1 MRTNYMMTV
10 DDVMEELGVKRSKA
24 YSILKQLNDELAKEG
39 YVAVRGRFHVPTG
52 KQNFMD
58 ALREQYEGGFKMS
71 AYKDKTQGTWY
82 VSFRYIDW
90 TGKKIQKL
98 KRGFKT
104 KKEALNYEKEFIRKT
119 AADMKMEM
127 NSFIQVYFEDKKN
140 ELKENSIRNKQ
151 HMMNKHIVPYFGTR
165 KMNEITPAEIIQ
177 WQNTIQEKG
186 YSKTYERMIQNQL
199 NALFNHAQ
207 KIYNLKENPCKK
219 VKKMGKSDA
228 NKLEFW
234 TKAEYDRF
242 IAGIE
247 PESEDYL
254 IFEILF
260 WTGIREGELLALSLS
275 DFDMS
280 GNLLHINKTYNRI
293 RKRDVIDTPKTEN
306 SVRTIDIPNFLKEEV
321 QEYAKKH
328 YGFPED
334 QRLFPIVARTL
345 QKRLKKYEALTGVKP
360 IRVHDIRHSH
370 VAYLIY
376 QGVEPLII
384 KERLGHKD
392 IQMTLNTYGHLYP
405 SQQKKVAEMLDNKR

>member
-1 MRTNYMMTV
+1 
-10 DDVMEELGVKRSKA
+10 
-24 YSILKQLNDELAKEG
+24 
-39 YVAVRGRFHVPTG
+39 
-52 KQNFMD
+52 
-58 ALREQYEGGFKMS
+58 
-71 AYKDKTQGTWY
+71 
-82 VSFRYIDW
+82 
-90 TGKKIQKL
+90 
-98 KRGFKT
+98 
-104 KKEALNYEKEFIRKT
+104 
-119 AADMKMEM
+119 
-127 NSFIQVYFEDKKN
+127 
-140 ELKENSIRNKQ
+140 
-151 HMMNKHIVPYFGTR
+151 
-165 KMNEITPAEIIQ
+165 MNEITPAEIIQ

-207 KIYNLKENPCKK
+207 RIYNLKENPCKK

-247 PESEDYL
+247 QGSEDYL

-293 RKRDVIDTPKTEN
+293 KKRDVIDTPKTEN

-321 QEYAKKH
+321 QEYAKKY

-334 QRLFPIVARTL
+334 QRLFPIVVRTL
-345 QKRLKKYEALTGVKP
+345 QKRLKKYEVLTGVKP

-392 IQMTLNTYGHLYP
+392 IQMTLNTYGYLYP
-405 SQQKKVAEMLDNKR
+405 SQQKKVAEMLDNKSIKSYLMMLWRDTTLGKERIGRLQITMINPAGKTREVVPRSDFPDWKSRRCGCRNSRRRSGCKSTE

>member
-1 MRTNYMMTV
+1 
-10 DDVMEELGVKRSKA
+10 
-24 YSILKQLNDELAKEG
+24 
-39 YVAVRGRFHVPTG
+39 
-52 KQNFMD
+52 
-58 ALREQYEGGFKMS
+58 
-71 AYKDKTQGTWY
+71 
-82 VSFRYIDW
+82 
-90 TGKKIQKL
+90 
-98 KRGFKT
+98 
-104 KKEALNYEKEFIRKT
+104 
-119 AADMKMEM
+119 
-127 NSFIQVYFEDKKN
+127 
-140 ELKENSIRNKQ
+140 
-151 HMMNKHIVPYFGTR
+151 
-165 KMNEITPAEIIQ
+165 
-177 WQNTIQEKG
+177 
-186 YSKTYERMIQNQL
+186 MIQHQL

-234 TKAEYDRF
+234 TKTEYDRF

-247 PESEDYL
+247 PGSEDYL

-321 QEYAKKH
+321 QEYSKKH

-334 QRLFPIVARTL
+334 HRLFPIVARTL

-392 IQMTLNTYGHLYP
+392 IQMSSIAAPVSVEVSKSPLFLSEQYHGTDNGSASLRSHTPHRRHTGRSGDTCRCAFQNFQRPY
-405 SQQKKVAEMLDNKR
+405 QQSGIVSPYAHQSKVAADAFSRHPAQ

>member
-1 MRTNYMMTV
+1 MYQKKILPKRYIQKRNSCLLYTSIVLTKYRIAIFCDSEFFHGKDWEILKPRLEKGKNPDYWVKKIERNIQRDEEKDQKLNFMGWTVIHFWGKDILKDTEQCVKVIEETIFDQKLEEV
-10 DDVMEELGVKRSKA
+10 DDEDVYKR
-24 YSILKQLNDELAKEG
+24 Q
-39 YVAVRGRFHVPTG
+39 
-52 KQNFMD
+52 
-58 ALREQYEGGFKMS
+58 
-71 AYKDKTQGTWY
+71 
-82 VSFRYIDW
+82 
-90 TGKKIQKL
+90 
-98 KRGFKT
+98 
-104 KKEALNYEKEFIRKT
+104 
-119 AADMKMEM
+119 
-127 NSFIQVYFEDKKN
+127 
-140 ELKENSIRNKQ
+140 
-151 HMMNKHIVPYFGTR
+151 
-165 KMNEITPAEIIQ
+165 
-177 WQNTIQEKG
+177 
-186 YSKTYERMIQNQL
+186 
-199 NALFNHAQ
+199 
-207 KIYNLKENPCKK
+207 
-219 VKKMGKSDA
+219 
-228 NKLEFW
+228 
-234 TKAEYDRF
+234 EYDSF

-328 YGFPED
+328 YGFPEN

-392 IQMTLNTYGHLYP
+392 IQMTDVYKR
-405 SQQKKVAEMLDNKR
+405 QQ

>member
-1 MRTNYMMTV
+1 
-10 DDVMEELGVKRSKA
+10 
-24 YSILKQLNDELAKEG
+24 
-39 YVAVRGRFHVPTG
+39 
-52 KQNFMD
+52 
-58 ALREQYEGGFKMS
+58 
-71 AYKDKTQGTWY
+71 
-82 VSFRYIDW
+82 
-90 TGKKIQKL
+90 
-98 KRGFKT
+98 
-104 KKEALNYEKEFIRKT
+104 
-119 AADMKMEM
+119 
-127 NSFIQVYFEDKKN
+127 
-140 ELKENSIRNKQ
+140 
-151 HMMNKHIVPYFGTR
+151 
-165 KMNEITPAEIIQ
+165 
-177 WQNTIQEKG
+177 
-186 YSKTYERMIQNQL
+186 
-199 NALFNHAQ
+199 
-207 KIYNLKENPCKK
+207 
-219 VKKMGKSDA
+219 MGKSDA

-247 PESEDYL
+247 PGSEDYL

-321 QEYAKKH
+321 QEYSKKH

-405 SQQKKVAEMLDNKR
+405 SQRKKGKLRCWTTNNRGRRHMKTKKVVRKIFDTLNYSKKLKISPFYRIEIRIMRFFLN

>member
-1 MRTNYMMTV
+1 M
-10 DDVMEELGVKRSKA
+10 A
-24 YSILKQLNDELAKEG
+24 
-39 YVAVRGRFHVPTG
+39 
-52 KQNFMD
+52 
-58 ALREQYEGGFKMS
+58 
-71 AYKDKTQGTWY
+71 AYKDEERGTWY
-82 VSFRYIDW
+82 VSFYYEDW
-90 TGKKIQKL
+90 TGAKKRKV
-98 KRGFKT
+98 KRGFHT
-104 KKEALNYEKEFIRKT
+104 KKQALNFEAEYKRT
-119 AADMKMEM
+119 AKADMDMTMGEFVEVYFRDKSQSLKDRSIKNKRDTMNAQLLPYFKDRPM
-127 NSFIQVYFEDKKN
+127 NS
-140 ELKENSIRNKQ
+140 
-151 HMMNKHIVPYFGTR
+151 
-165 KMNEITPAEIIQ
+165 ITPAEIIQ

-234 TKAEYDRF
+234 TKAEYDSF

-321 QEYAKKH
+321 QKYAKKH
-328 YGFPED
+328 YGFPEN

>member
-1 MRTNYMMTV
+1 M
-10 DDVMEELGVKRSKA
+10 A
-24 YSILKQLNDELAKEG
+24 
-39 YVAVRGRFHVPTG
+39 
-52 KQNFMD
+52 
-58 ALREQYEGGFKMS
+58 
-71 AYKDKTQGTWY
+71 AYKDEERGTWY
-82 VSFRYIDW
+82 VSFYYEDW
-90 TGKKIQKL
+90 TGAKKRKV
-98 KRGFKT
+98 KRGFRT
-104 KKEALNYEKEFIRKT
+104 KKEALNFEAEYKRT
-119 AADMKMEM
+119 AKADMDMTMGEFVEVYFRDKSQSLKDRSIKNKRDTMNAQLLPYFKDRPM
-127 NSFIQVYFEDKKN
+127 NS
-140 ELKENSIRNKQ
+140 
-151 HMMNKHIVPYFGTR
+151 
-165 KMNEITPAEIIQ
+165 ITPAEIIQ
-177 WQNTIQEKG
+177 WQNAIQEKG

-247 PESEDYL
+247 PGSEDYL

-260 WTGIREGELLALSLS
+260 WTGIREGELLALSLL

-345 QKRLKKYEALTGVKP
+345 QKRLKKYEALTSVKP

-384 KERLGHKD
+384 KERLGHKY

>member
-1 MRTNYMMTV
+1 
-10 DDVMEELGVKRSKA
+10 
-24 YSILKQLNDELAKEG
+24 
-39 YVAVRGRFHVPTG
+39 
-52 KQNFMD
+52 
-58 ALREQYEGGFKMS
+58 
-71 AYKDKTQGTWY
+71 
-82 VSFRYIDW
+82 
-90 TGKKIQKL
+90 
-98 KRGFKT
+98 
-104 KKEALNYEKEFIRKT
+104 
-119 AADMKMEM
+119 
-127 NSFIQVYFEDKKN
+127 
-140 ELKENSIRNKQ
+140 
-151 HMMNKHIVPYFGTR
+151 
-165 KMNEITPAEIIQ
+165 MNEITPAEIIQ
-177 WQNTIQEKG
+177 WQNAIQEKG

-247 PESEDYL
+247 PGSEDYL

-293 RKRDVIDTPKTEN
+293 KKRDVIDTPKTEN

-405 SQQKKVAEMLDNKR
+405 SQQKKLLRCWTINVNTEEKKQMKTKKVVGKIFDAINYSKKLKISSILPDRDSDYVILLELEDGSKFEIIIIPTRRFV

>member
-1 MRTNYMMTV
+1 
-10 DDVMEELGVKRSKA
+10 
-24 YSILKQLNDELAKEG
+24 
-39 YVAVRGRFHVPTG
+39 
-52 KQNFMD
+52 
-58 ALREQYEGGFKMS
+58 
-71 AYKDKTQGTWY
+71 
-82 VSFRYIDW
+82 
-90 TGKKIQKL
+90 
-98 KRGFKT
+98 
-104 KKEALNYEKEFIRKT
+104 
-119 AADMKMEM
+119 
-127 NSFIQVYFEDKKN
+127 
-140 ELKENSIRNKQ
+140 
-151 HMMNKHIVPYFGTR
+151 
-165 KMNEITPAEIIQ
+165 
-177 WQNTIQEKG
+177 
-186 YSKTYERMIQNQL
+186 
-199 NALFNHAQ
+199 
-207 KIYNLKENPCKK
+207 
-219 VKKMGKSDA
+219 MGKSDA

-247 PESEDYL
+247 PGSEDYL

-360 IRVHDIRHSH
+360 IRVHDIRHD
-370 VAYLIY
+370 LPGRRTTDY
-376 QGVEPLII
+376 QGKAGAQRHSDDI
-384 KERLGHKD
+384 K
-392 IQMTLNTYGHLYP
+392 HLWASVP
-405 SQQKKVAEMLDNKR
+405 VTAEKSC

>member
-1 MRTNYMMTV
+1 M
-10 DDVMEELGVKRSKA
+10 A
-24 YSILKQLNDELAKEG
+24 
-39 YVAVRGRFHVPTG
+39 
-52 KQNFMD
+52 
-58 ALREQYEGGFKMS
+58 
-71 AYKDKTQGTWY
+71 AYKDEERGTWY
-82 VSFRYIDW
+82 VSFYYEDW
-90 TGKKIQKL
+90 TGAKKRKV
-98 KRGFKT
+98 KRGFRT
-104 KKEALNYEKEFIRKT
+104 KKEALNFEAEYKRT
-119 AADMKMEM
+119 AKADMDMTMGEFVEVYFRDKSQSLKDRSIKNKRDTMNAQLLPYFKDRPM
-127 NSFIQVYFEDKKN
+127 NS
-140 ELKENSIRNKQ
+140 
-151 HMMNKHIVPYFGTR
+151 
-165 KMNEITPAEIIQ
+165 ITPAEIIQ
-177 WQNTIQEKG
+177 WQNAIQEKG

-247 PESEDYL
+247 PGSEDYL

-293 RKRDVIDTPKTEN
+293 KKRDVIDTPKTEN

-345 QKRLKKYEALTGVKP
+345 QKRLKKYEALTSVKP

>member
-1 MRTNYMMTV
+1 M
-10 DDVMEELGVKRSKA
+10 A
-24 YSILKQLNDELAKEG
+24 
-39 YVAVRGRFHVPTG
+39 
-52 KQNFMD
+52 
-58 ALREQYEGGFKMS
+58 
-71 AYKDKTQGTWY
+71 AYKDEERGTWY
-82 VSFRYIDW
+82 VSFYYEDW
-90 TGKKIQKL
+90 TGAKKRKV
-98 KRGFKT
+98 KRGFRT
-104 KKEALNYEKEFIRKT
+104 KKEALNFEAEYKRT
-119 AADMKMEM
+119 AKADMDMTMGEFVEVYFRDKAQSLKDRSIKNKRDTMNAQLLPYFKDRPM
-127 NSFIQVYFEDKKN
+127 NS
-140 ELKENSIRNKQ
+140 
-151 HMMNKHIVPYFGTR
+151 
-165 KMNEITPAEIIQ
+165 ITPAEIIQ
-177 WQNTIQEKG
+177 WQNTIQGKG

-247 PESEDYL
+247 PGSEDYL

-321 QEYAKKH
+321 QKYAKKH

>member
-1 MRTNYMMTV
+1 
-10 DDVMEELGVKRSKA
+10 
-24 YSILKQLNDELAKEG
+24 
-39 YVAVRGRFHVPTG
+39 
-52 KQNFMD
+52 
-58 ALREQYEGGFKMS
+58 MS

-90 TGKKIQKL
+90 TGKKTQKL

-127 NSFIQVYFEDKKN
+127 NS
-140 ELKENSIRNKQ
+140 
-151 HMMNKHIVPYFGTR
+151 
-165 KMNEITPAEIIQ
+165 
-177 WQNTIQEKG
+177 
-186 YSKTYERMIQNQL
+186 
-199 NALFNHAQ
+199 
-207 KIYNLKENPCKK
+207 
-219 VKKMGKSDA
+219 
-228 NKLEFW
+228 
-234 TKAEYDRF
+234 
-242 IAGIE
+242 
-247 PESEDYL
+247 
-254 IFEILF
+254 
-260 WTGIREGELLALSLS
+260 
-275 DFDMS
+275 
-280 GNLLHINKTYNRI
+280 LHINKTYNRI

-328 YGFPED
+328 YGFQEN